1 MIAHININSIINKT
15 DLLAE
20 GVKGNIDILIISE
33 TKINDTFPTSHFITS
48 GFVSPFTF
56 ELTYNGGG
64 IFKYIRKD
72 IPSKLLKT
80 PYIFDHTECL
90 TMEIK
95 LRKTKW
101 LPICS

>member
-1 MIAHININSIINKT
+1 MIAHININSIRNKT

-20 GVKGNIDILIISE
+20 GVKGNIDILMTSE
-33 TKINDTFPTSHFITS
+33 TKINDTFPTIHFITS
-48 GFVSPFTF
+48 RFVSPIRF
-56 ELTYNGGG
+56 ERTYNGGG
-64 IFKYIRKD
+64 IFKYIREY

-95 LRKTKW
+95 LPKTKW